1 MPCHRVVAAD
11 MSIGGFGGGWGVEGR
26 FYKEKV
32 ALLGKEGVVVS
43 GGGRVGGRVWE
54 GFVQLG
60 RGDRVTPLE
69 DA

>member
-32 ALLGKEGVVVS
+32 ALLGEEGVVV
-43 GGGRVGGRVWE
+43 GQGGRVGGRVWE

-60 RGDRVTPLE
+60 RE
-69 DA
+69 DTVRQLGEA

>member
-1 MPCHRVVAAD
+1 

-32 ALLGKEGVVVS
+32 ALLREEGVVV
-43 GGGRVGGRVWE
+43 GEGGRVGGRVWE
-54 GFVQLG
+54 GFVQSG
-60 RGDRVTPLE
+60 RGDRVRQLE